1 MLNKKSVKI
10 VSIIMLVM
18 VLLGTLSNTVFADVT
33 VPPTNDF
40 SASTELSNTISN
52 VLGVIK
58 YAGIIIAVIVAM
70 YIGIKYITASPE
82 GKAEVK
88 KTLGFFVGGI
98 VLLLSASA
106 IVGALQ
112 TTLSIK
118 A

>member
-18 VLLGTLSNTVFADVT
+18 VLLGTLSNTVFAEVA
-33 VPPTNDF
+33 VPTANEFNPT
-40 SASTELSNTISN
+40 SELSTTIGDI
-52 VLGVIK
+52 LGVIK
-58 YAGIIIAVIVAM
+58 YAGIIIAVIIAM

-112 TTLSIK
+112 TTLS
-118 A
+118 